1 MIRIAETKYGRIE
14 GIPAA
19 DPRVTAFKGI
29 PFAAPPVGEN
39 RWRAPQPLQPWEGTY
54 KAYDFGPISVQD
66 TPGLGTDI
74 YCREWHV
81 DPEIPMSEDC
91 LYLNVWT
98 SAKKTDEKLP
108 VLVWIHG
115 GAYQWG
121 YTAEMEFDGE
131 RIARRGVVVVTVCYR
146 LAVLGFLAHPELSKE
161 QPEAPANFGLLDQQ
175 AALRWVKEN
184 IASFGGDP
192 DNITLAGQSAGGGS
206 VMNQIANNANAEYI
220 NRAVIMSGMF
230 GSPYH
235 EDEVIKPIPLEFA
248 QKRGEDFF
256 AFLGVET
263 LEEARKLDAIWIR
276 DKYAEFA
283 SANPR
288 FMLAIDNAFIRE
300 DPMVRIAEGRGLN
313 IPLLAGHTMDEFH
326 DYIAFDAQSTKQDII
341 AMSKIRLP
349 NVPTLMSGEVLQREI
364 KDFFNDKAEEVLRFP
379 ESQQTD
385 GIGFGGI
392 NVIETGVRAVFQS
405 RQKHQDAPCYF
416 YQFDVDIPGEDN
428 PGTFHSV
435 DLWFFFETL
444 AKCSRPFVGR
454 HYDVARL
461 MCNYFT
467 NFIKNGN
474 PNGAD
479 ADGSMMPKWMPYKED
494 EKCGVRFTGDGVKEF
509 EVTDLFTDYMVDEIV
524 CTKYQ

>member
-1 MIRIAETKYGRIE
+1 MIRIAETKYGRVE
-14 GIPAA
+14 GLAAA

-29 PFAAPPVGEN
+29 PYAAPPVGEN

-54 KAYDFGPISVQD
+54 KAYDYGPISVQD

-98 SAKKTDEKLP
+98 NAGKADEKLP

-115 GAYQWG
+115 GAFQWG
-121 YTAEMEFDGE
+121 YTSEMEFDGE

-146 LAVLGFLAHPELSKE
+146 LAVLGFLSHPQLTKE
-161 QPEAPANFGLLDQQ
+161 QPDAPANFGLLDQQ

-184 IASFGGDP
+184 IAAFGGDP

-206 VMNQIANNANAEYI
+206 VLNQITSDSNAGYI
-220 NRAVIMSGMF
+220 NRAVIMSGVF

-235 EDEVIKPIPLEFA
+235 EDEVIKPISLERTEE
-248 QKRGEDFF
+248 RGVDFF
-256 AFLGVET
+256 EFLGVKT
-263 LEEARKLDAIWIR
+263 LEEARKLDAILIR
-276 DKYAEFA
+276 DKYAEYA
-283 SANPR
+283 MTKPR
-288 FMLAIDNAFIRE
+288 FMVAIDKTLIQE
-300 DPMVRIAEGRGLN
+300 DPMVRFAKGRGLN
-313 IPLLAGHTMDEFH
+313 IPVMAGHTMDEFH
-326 DYIAFDAQSTKQDII
+326 DYIAFDANSEKQDVI
-341 AMSKIRLP
+341 AMSRMRMP
-349 NVPTLMSGEVLQREI
+349 DVPMLSCGIQAEAEA
-364 KDFFNDKAEEVLRFP
+364 KAFFAEKAEPILAFDEIRT
-379 ESQQTD
+379 SD

-392 NVIETGVRAVFQS
+392 NVIETGVRALFQA
-405 RQKHQDAPCYF
+405 RQKHQNPPCYF

-444 AKCSRPFVGR
+444 AKCSRPYVGR

-479 ADGSMMPKWMPYKED
+479 ADGTQMPEWKPYTEAK
-494 EKCGVRFTGDGVKEF
+494 KCGVRFTGEGVKEF

-524 CTKYQ
+524 CDKYR

>member
-14 GIPAA
+14 GLPAA
-19 DPRVTAFKGI
+19 DPRITAFKGI

-54 KAYDFGPISVQD
+54 KAYDYGPISVQD

-98 SAKKTDEKLP
+98 NAKKTDDKLP

-146 LAVLGFLAHPELSKE
+146 LAVFGFLAHPQLSKE
-161 QPEAPANFGLLDQQ
+161 QPDAPANFGLLDQQ

-184 IASFGGDP
+184 IAAFGGDP
-192 DNITLAGQSAGGGS
+192 ENITLAGQSAGGGS
-206 VMNQIANNANAEYI
+206 VLNQITSDTNAGDI
-220 NRAVIMSGMF
+220 NRAVIMSGVF

-235 EDEVIKPIPLEFA
+235 EDEVIKPIALEKA
-248 QKRGEDFF
+248 EERGVDFF
-256 AFLGVET
+256 DFLGVKT
-263 LEEARKLDAIWIR
+263 LEEARQLDAVWIR
-276 DKYAEFA
+276 DKYAEYA
-283 SANPR
+283 ITKPR
-288 FMLAIDNAFIRE
+288 FMVTIDGALIQE
-300 DPMVRIAEGRGLN
+300 DPMVRFAKGRGLN
-313 IPLLAGHTMDEFH
+313 IPVMAGHTMDEFH
-326 DYIAFDAQSTKQDII
+326 DYIAFDADSPNQELI
-341 AMSKIRLP
+341 AISRIRLP
-349 NVPTLMSGEVLQREI
+349 KAPLVSEGEAVVRELKNLLGEMAEQVLT
-364 KDFFNDKAEEVLRFP
+364 FP
-379 ESQQTD
+379 ESIISD
-385 GIGFGGI
+385 GVGFGGI
-392 NVIETGVRAVFQS
+392 NVIESGVRSLFQT
-405 RQKHQDAPCYF
+405 RQQYQNQPCYF

-454 HYDVARL
+454 HYDVSRL

-474 PNGAD
+474 PNGVD
-479 ADGSMMPKWMPYKED
+479 ADGMQMPEWAPYTKEA
-494 EKCGVRFTGDGVKEF
+494 KKGVRFTGEGVKEF

-524 CTKYQ
+524 CAKYR